1 MGKRPLIGISGSHNV
16 QDRQLFLRENYMQS
30 VLDAGGLPVLL
41 PQTGDE
47 GIAAALLDELDGLL
61 LAGGGDVDPAR
72 YGEQRIPECGES
84 DAQRDEFELL
94 ITRLAL
100 ERGMP
105 IFGICRGIQLLAV
118 AMGGTLWQDVNAQL
132 GVKAEHHEQKP
143 PYNVPEHAVRFVH
156 DGLFAHILGAEEVM
170 ANSMH
175 HQAVKDAGANLII
188 EGHSDDGVIEAVRS
202 AHSDAVFAVQYHP
215 EYMADGDVYAARLF
229 EYLVKKASEFS
240 GQQ

>member
-47 GIAAALLDELDGLL
+47 TVADALLDKLDGLL

-72 YGEQRIPECGES
+72 YGEDRLPACGES

-100 ERGMP
+100 KQRMP

-118 AMGGTLWQDVNAQL
+118 AMGGTLWQDVKTQL

-143 PYNVPEHAVRFVH
+143 PYNSPEHSVCFVR
-156 DGLFAHILGAEEVM
+156 DGLFTHILGAQEVM
-170 ANSMH
+170 TNSMH
-175 HQAVKDAGANLII
+175 HQAVKCAGENLVV
-188 EGHSDDGVIEAVRS
+188 EGHSDDGVVEAVRS
-202 AHSDAVFAVQYHP
+202 VHSDAVFAVQYHP

-229 EYLVKKASEFS
+229 KHLVKKASEFS
-240 GQQ
+240 DKR